1 MYVDSLERET
11 TRVATFRF
19 PNSVWRAFGICSANW
34 RSCSGVG
41 FQTTDFGSTGSVFS
55 RVSET
60 RVAGLTGGRFVAV
73 SSSLIEESSSLFWS
87 SLAQGS
93 RRCCRRGRI
102 LQQNIGMSEILEIAL
117 TALRARITRVFP
129 AQVRKALEPLSDEQI
144 WWRPN
149 ESSNSIG
156 NLVLHLSGSLDY
168 YLNRNLGGLDFTR
181 DRPGEFNERREIP
194 KAELLARFDAMV
206 ANAERTFDSL
216 TVERL
221 GEPSPEPTMYS
232 IAFEDLLNV
241 AMHLANH
248 VGQIV
253 WIAKS
258 LDAQA
263 LDEVWI
269 RTHRSEGGWKPKA

>member
-1 MYVDSLERET
+1 MNEVLSL
-11 TRVATFRF
+11 
-19 PNSVWRAFGICSANW
+19 
-34 RSCSGVG
+34 
-41 FQTTDFGSTGSVFS
+41 
-55 RVSET
+55 
-60 RVAGLTGGRFVAV
+60 
-73 SSSLIEESSSLFWS
+73 
-87 SLAQGS
+87 
-93 RRCCRRGRI
+93 
-102 LQQNIGMSEILEIAL
+102 AL